1 MSIGEFERFFATAV
15 ADRHRH
21 TGGARGDSA
30 AIAIE
35 VGAEVGTEEGAVA
48 TTAAPPMLAPRCRS
62 PSDTPSHRAAE
73 VASLLTF
80 EYSCTLKGAAR
91 RMASGYLRQL
101 INPLLSLL
109 LEVDNT
115 EAAI

>member
-15 ADRHRH
+15 ADRH

-35 VGAEVGTEEGAVA
+35 VGAEEGTEEGAVA
-48 TTAAPPMLAPRCRS
+48 TAAPPLLAPQCRS
-62 PSDTPSHRAAE
+62 PSAPSPRAAG

-80 EYSCTLKGAAR
+80 EYSHTLSGAVR

-101 INPLLSLL
+101 IDPLLSLL
-109 LEVDNT
+109 LEVDHT